1 MILVALQN
9 QETDRLL
16 EWVTEALCMAIND
29 SWHYYIDLG
38 E

>member
-1 MILVALQN
+1 MISVALQN

-16 EWVTEALCMAIND
+16 EWVTEALCMAIID
-29 SWHYYIDLG
+29 SWHCYIDFG